1 MQSLLHQI
9 GIITIFGFTRL
20 RFHGGFMSRQKELIY
35 DLVSSTMSHPTAD
48 WVYQNARRKM
58 PHISLG
64 TVYRNLNHLVREGR
78 ILAITNTRGPVRYD
92 ANTAHHSHLR
102 CIGCGL
108 MLDVPET
115 DIDFVPRSAKTRQF
129 QVLEYRV
136 EFLCLCPDCRNKK
149 TSQQTDT

>member
-1 MQSLLHQI
+1 
-9 GIITIFGFTRL
+9 
-20 RFHGGFMSRQKELIY
+20 MSRQKELIF

-64 TVYRNLNHLVREGR
+64 TVYRNLNTLVREGR
-78 ILAITNTRGPVRYD
+78 ILAITNSRGPVRYD
-92 ANTAHHSHLR
+92 SNTTHHSHLK

-115 DIDFVPRSAKTRQF
+115 DIDFVSRSRKIRQF
-129 QVLEYRV
+129 EVLEYRI
-136 EFLCLCPDCRNKK
+136 EFLCLCPDCRNKNESK
-149 TSQQTDT
+149 KQKLSGG